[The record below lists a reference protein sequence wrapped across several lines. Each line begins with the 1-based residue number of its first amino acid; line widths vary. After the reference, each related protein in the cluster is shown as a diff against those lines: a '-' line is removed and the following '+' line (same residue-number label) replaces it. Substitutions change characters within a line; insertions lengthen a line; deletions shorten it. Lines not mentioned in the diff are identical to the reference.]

1 MTPDE
6 RVARV
11 DEVFHALESYGDRR
25 QWVGSD
31 PYDGLN
37 ATRFTWPLSRTVKG
51 RQVITQVVKRCP
63 IDLRP
68 AMGIAPQ
75 LNSATVAWVVSTYAR
90 AEFLEPSDRDDKLS
104 RALALLE
111 EVRSRDFDEPCW
123 GYPFDAQSRVFF
135 YPRDSP
141 NTIATMFGGMAL
153 LDAYERTGR
162 EELLDEAVGV
172 GHFFLRHVPQT
183 PAEKGA
189 YFGYLPG
196 DRSPIHN
203 ANTHVCALFSRL
215 GRHVDDD
222 RFLDAA
228 RLGIEYALAH
238 QRDDGSWL
246 YGDRPNLAWID
257 GYHHGYVMDA
267 LRVCAD
273 ADLDPRVP
281 QALRR
286 GLEYYRR
293 ELILADGTPKYFS
306 TSAQPLDTQSA
317 AQAIQTFA
325 IASSD
330 DPSYLDV
337 AWRVFEWSLRNMRR
351 EDGLF
356 IFQRRRL
363 WTNRVPHM
371 RWVVAT
377 MLLALTHLR
386 NAVAAPARVG

>member
-1 MTPDE
+1 
-6 RVARV
+6 
-11 DEVFHALESYGDRR
+11 
-25 QWVGSD
+25 
-31 PYDGLN
+31 
-37 ATRFTWPLSRTVKG
+37 
-51 RQVITQVVKRCP
+51 
-63 IDLRP
+63 
-68 AMGIAPQ
+68 
-75 LNSATVAWVVSTYAR
+75 
-90 AEFLEPSDRDDKLS
+90 
-104 RALALLE
+104 
-111 EVRSRDFDEPCW
+111 
-123 GYPFDAQSRVFF
+123 
-135 YPRDSP
+135 
-141 NTIATMFGGMAL
+141 MAL

-189 YFGYLPG
+189 YFGYLAG

-228 RLGIEYALAH
+228 RLGLEYALAH

-371 RWVVAT
+371 RWVVGA